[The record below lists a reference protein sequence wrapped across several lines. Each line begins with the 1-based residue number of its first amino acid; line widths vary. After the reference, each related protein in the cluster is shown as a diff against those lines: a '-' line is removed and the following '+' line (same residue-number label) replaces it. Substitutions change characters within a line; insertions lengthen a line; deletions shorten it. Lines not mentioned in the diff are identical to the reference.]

1 MRNTWLH
8 RFALFTAINTWILIF
23 IGGLVTSTGS
33 GLSVPDWPTTYGQ
46 NMFTYPIDQWIG
58 GIKYEHGHRL
68 FASYVGLLTVILAVW
83 LAVKEERRWVK
94 ITGFIALGTVILQGV
109 LGGLTVLFLLPTPI
123 SVAHGMLAQSF
134 LCLTASIAL
143 FTSEWWKRNVTV
155 ERKREGYSIQLFTL
169 GATIAVFIQL
179 AFGALMRHTSSGLA
193 VPDFPL
199 AYGQVL
205 PALSPGAMTE
215 YNRILLNDGIKWPG
229 DLPVQA
235 YQIIIHLLHRYWA
248 YIVSFL
254 VILSGYKIVRTIWL
268 PNVIRRNG
276 KILLFVVA
284 IQFVLGVVTVLT
296 HKEVIVTTVHVA
308 MGALTLVVCVLTT
321 LQLAKI
327 FNFRMSKEYFQ
338 E

>member
-8 RFALFTAINTWILIF
+8 RFALFTAVNTWVLIF

-33 GLSVPDWPTTYGQ
+33 GLSVPDWPTTYGH
-46 NMFTYPIDQWIG
+46 NMFTYPVDQWIG

-68 FASYVGLLTVILAVW
+68 FASYVGLLTVILSLW
-83 LAVKEERRWVK
+83 LALKEERRWVK
-94 ITGFIALGTVILQGV
+94 VAGFAALAAVIVQGL

-134 LCLTASIAL
+134 LCLTASVAL
-143 FTSEWWKRNVTV
+143 FTSPWWRSESVTA
-155 ERKREGYSIQLFTL
+155 RKREGYVIQMLTL
-169 GATIAVFIQL
+169 IATLALFIQL

-193 VPDFPL
+193 VPDFPF
-199 AYGQVL
+199 AYGQFF
-205 PALSPGAMTE
+205 PSLSPEAMTQ
-215 YNRILLNDGIKWPG
+215 YNRELLTDGVKWPG

-235 YQIIIHLLHRYWA
+235 YQITIHLMHRYWA
-248 YIVSFL
+248 YVVSFL
-254 VILSGYKIVRTIWL
+254 VVLSGYNIVRSAWL

-276 KILLFVVA
+276 RILIFAVIV
-284 IQFVLGVVTVLT
+284 QFLLGIFTVLT
-296 HKEVIVTTVHVA
+296 RKEVLITTAHVA

-327 FNFRMSKEYFQ
+327 FNFRISKEYFQ